1 MDYILYGHILYA
13 GVITIVTLVILI
25 VFVNFLIVKFSF
37 WTGSIISRIW
47 AKTSN
52 DHSPQNE
59 ENIEMEDIEMGN
71 NKTETNQEP
80 LRY

>member
-1 MDYILYGHILYA
+1 MDYILYGQILYA

-25 VFVNFLIVKFSF
+25 VLVKFSC

>member
-1 MDYILYGHILYA
+1 MDYILYGQILYA

-25 VFVNFLIVKFSF
+25 VLVKFSC

-52 DHSPQNE
+52 DHSSQNE
-59 ENIEMEDIEMGN
+59 EDIEMEDIEMGK
-71 NKTETNQEP
+71 NKTETNLEP